1 MKALCEPSF
10 TAINNFMKYHILG
23 RLGGSRPLVSTI
35 FNMMGYNSYYGSLD
49 KPNDNDTA
57 ILITYQY
64 DMFAWVMT
72 SRYVEDILYNYNLGN
87 KENFNH
93 WLTHY
98 VGPGTPSTP
107 DDISMSDWA
116 AHVVNSYKHIGM
128 FAPLNG
134 IYEDL
139 ELYCKDS
146 KCMRHELPLELIVD
160 SPNQAI
166 IRIEEITE
174 KVMDQQIKNF
184 FLKEVEKQK
193 ILLSPWMDDYYK
205 AKEKSTDSYLWL
217 NKQSSI

>member
-1 MKALCEPSF
+1 MR
-10 TAINNFMKYHILG
+10 YHILG
-23 RLGGSRPLVSTI
+23 RLGGSRPLISSV
-35 FNMMGYNSYYGSLD
+35 FNMMGYKSYYGSLD
-49 KPNDNDTA
+49 KPNDDDIS

-98 VGPGTPSTP
+98 VGPGTPLTP
-107 DDISMSDWA
+107 NDISMGDWA
-116 AHVVNSYKHIGM
+116 EHVVRSYRHIGM

-134 IYEDL
+134 IYEEL
-139 ELYCKDS
+139 ELICQDS
-146 KCMRHELPLELIVD
+146 KCKCYDLPLELIVD
-160 SPNQAI
+160 HTNQAI

-174 KVMDQQIKNF
+174 KIMDQPIKDF
-184 FLKEVEKQK
+184 FLSEIGKQK
-193 ILLSPWMDDYYK
+193 ILLSPWMDEYYK

-217 NKQSSI
+217 KKQSSI